1 MSDNQPPGGGTSPT
15 FLESLGHVFGVKSG
29 LTLEQIAKLYDVP
42 PWMLDDVGWP
52 LYRRVIWRIRRTIR
66 ERSIRWT

>member
-1 MSDNQPPGGGTSPT
+1 MPD
-15 FLESLGHVFGVKSG
+15 

-52 LYRRVIWRIRRTIR
+52 LYRRAIWRIRRTIR